1 MGLELVAATGIEPAT
16 YRLSGDCSTLLSYA
30 AIMAIRTEFESVIF
44 RVTGGCLKPLDERTF
59 KLVPTERIE
68 LPTFGLQN
76 RCTTA
81 VLYGRYSGAHPRNRA
96 AISRLRNGCS
106 GR

>member
-1 MGLELVAATGIEPAT
+1 
-16 YRLSGDCSTLLSYA
+16 
-30 AIMAIRTEFESVIF
+30 MAIRTEFESVIF

-81 VLYGRYSGAHPRNRA
+81 VLYGHISSTLEVIIPNLMGNVKNYFGAHPRNRA
-96 AISRLRNGCS
+96 LISRLRNGCS

>member
-1 MGLELVAATGIEPAT
+1 MARMTGLEPAA
-16 YRLSGDCSTLLSYA
+16 SG
-30 AIMAIRTEFESVIF
+30 
-44 RVTGGCLKPLDERTF
+44 VTGRRSRPTELHPHEM
-59 KLVPTERIE
+59 VPTERIE

-96 AISRLRNGCS
+96 LISRLRNGCS

>member
-1 MGLELVAATGIEPAT
+1 MITSYKPCVGLDLVAATGVEPAT

-30 AIMAIRTEFESVIF
+30 AVMARMTGLEPAASG
-44 RVTGGCLKPLDERTF
+44 VTGRRSRPTELHPHEM
-59 KLVPTERIE
+59 VPTERIE

-81 VLYGRYSGAHPRNRA
+81 VLYGRYEVARPRV
-96 AISRLRNGCS
+96 
-106 GR
+106 